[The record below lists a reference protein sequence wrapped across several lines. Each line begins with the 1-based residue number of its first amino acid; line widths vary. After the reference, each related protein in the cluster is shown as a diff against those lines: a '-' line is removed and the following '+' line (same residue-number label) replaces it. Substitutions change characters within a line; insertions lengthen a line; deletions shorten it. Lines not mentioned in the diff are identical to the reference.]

1 MVNANVK
8 KVSDIAVIDYKN
20 FVKSSEDGLVYC
32 TFGSLI
38 SSKKPVVCEYTN
50 AFDISNSLMGQSP
63 ISMTRQFI
71 NEEFHI
77 LNELETAFND
87 KSTSDVT
94 MVVEKQS
101 IYVHKIIL
109 KIRSTYFRTM
119 FQTDWIENKQSIIE
133 NHNYK
138 YVVYKKFLEY
148 LYTGKINLSSFENLL
163 DLLRLADEFCEKN
176 LQTDCIR
183 KIKKTINVSN
193 VMRLFKI
200 INEMTVEHYKK
211 ELMKYCFNFYFKNMT
226 NVIRTESFE
235 ELDVETKSMLIDKG
249 KNFFLSEI
257 GSSGYLE

>member
-1 MVNANVK
+1 
-8 KVSDIAVIDYKN
+8 
-20 FVKSSEDGLVYC
+20 
-32 TFGSLI
+32 
-38 SSKKPVVCEYTN
+38 
-50 AFDISNSLMGQSP
+50 
-63 ISMTRQFI
+63 
-71 NEEFHI
+71 
-77 LNELETAFND
+77 
-87 KSTSDVT
+87 

-101 IYVHKIIL
+101 IYVHKVIL

-138 YVVYKKFLEY
+138 YIVYKKFLEY
-148 LYTGKINLSSFENLL
+148 LYTGRINLSSFENLL

-211 ELMKYCFNFYFKNMT
+211 ELIKYCFNFYFKNMT

-257 GSSGYLE
+257 GNSGYLE